1 MSTFFL
7 VYIIINNNERWG
19 EEEEDIEWCDSV
31 KTEED
36 CVILQHF
43 IYWLELSGDCVCA
56 GPKIINLLRQAMN
69 FLPELSFST

>member
-31 KTEED
+31 KI
-36 CVILQHF
+36 V
-43 IYWLELSGDCVCA
+43 
-56 GPKIINLLRQAMN
+56 
-69 FLPELSFST
+69 LSFSILFIG